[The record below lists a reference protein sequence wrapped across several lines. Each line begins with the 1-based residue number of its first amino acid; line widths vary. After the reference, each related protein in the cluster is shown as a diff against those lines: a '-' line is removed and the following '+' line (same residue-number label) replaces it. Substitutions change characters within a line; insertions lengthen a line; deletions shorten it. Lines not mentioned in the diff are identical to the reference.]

1 MIYLIHLS
9 QASNILQLISKYTQK
24 QQKNQPKKVAKA
36 YIHFII
42 YNYINLK
49 NKYVINILY

>member
-1 MIYLIHLS
+1 MIYLI
-9 QASNILQLISKYTQK
+9 QILQLISKDTQK
-24 QQKNQPKKVAKA
+24 QQINQPKKVAKA